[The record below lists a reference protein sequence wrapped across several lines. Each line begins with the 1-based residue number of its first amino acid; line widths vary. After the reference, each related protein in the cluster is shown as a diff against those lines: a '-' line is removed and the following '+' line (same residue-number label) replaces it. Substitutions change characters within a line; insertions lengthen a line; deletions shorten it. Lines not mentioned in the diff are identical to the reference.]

1 MSKSFYQL
9 LKENAPFE
17 EIKAAI
23 ESGNFERPYIWS
35 PSPLQ
40 EAMRTKKIDKRIVL
54 LLIAS
59 GANVKEQPIG
69 GHTSM
74 LHEAIHKKL
83 GAEVISALIS
93 AGADLSET
101 NFEEAT
107 ALHIAVEKKSNKAT
121 IQALIEAGVDLNA
134 KDTRDRT
141 PLHYAAIYKLPKA
154 VLQLLIDA
162 GADVNAKDRNGST
175 PLKEAKSYDYQ
186 EMVDLLIEHGA
197 KESLFDLIEGNAS
210 VKEIKTAIA
219 EGADVN
225 EKISL
230 NKETPLHIA
239 VKKANKGAI
248 QALIEA
254 GADLNAKDKDGNTPL
269 GRAKSSGYLNVNL
282 LIKHGAKESL
292 FDLIEDD
299 ASVKKIKTAIAEGAD
314 VNEKISYERTPLHIA
329 VYEKAN
335 KGTIQA
341 LIEAGADLNAKDEG
355 GSTPL
360 HTAAYNRS
368 WDPDWSDYI
377 LKVLIESGADV
388 NAKDKYQNTP
398 LHIAVQDVRSLDVI
412 RTLIE
417 AGADVN
423 AKDNYQYTPLHIAV
437 RDVRYLDVIR
447 TLIEAGADVNARDKD
462 DCTPLKIL
470 KDKAQEREDR
480 EFIEPYFDLLLQAG
494 AEL

>member
-9 LKENAPFE
+9 LEENAPFE

-59 GANVKEQPIG
+59 GANVKEEPIG
-69 GHTSM
+69 GHASM
-74 LHEAIHKKL
+74 LLEAIHKKL

-107 ALHIAVEKKSNKAT
+107 ALHIAVEKKANKGT
-121 IQALIEAGVDLNA
+121 IQALIEAGADLNA

-186 EMVDLLIEHGA
+186 EMVDLLIE
-197 KESLFDLIEGNAS
+197 
-210 VKEIKTAIA
+210 
-219 EGADVN
+219 
-225 EKISL
+225 
-230 NKETPLHIA
+230 
-239 VKKANKGAI
+239 
-248 QALIEA
+248 
-254 GADLNAKDKDGNTPL
+254 
-269 GRAKSSGYLNVNL
+269 
-282 LIKHGAKESL
+282 HGAKESL

-388 NAKDKYQNTP
+388 NAKDDCQNTP
-398 LHIAVQDVRSLDVI
+398 LHIAVQ
-412 RTLIE
+412 
-417 AGADVN
+417 
-423 AKDNYQYTPLHIAV
+423 
-437 RDVRYLDVIR
+437 DVRYLDVIR

-470 KDKAQEREDR
+470 KDKVQEREDR
-480 EFIEPYFDLLLQAG
+480 EFFEPYFDLLLQAG